1 MSVGEVTEAGPPTSG
16 DVAALANAIVGLT
29 MAVRALAPG
38 SVAALVERRG
48 RREPDDDGLRA
59 RVRAVLEEMLAVP
72 DADGDDG

>member
-1 MSVGEVTEAGPPTSG
+1 MSVDEVTEAGPPTSG
-16 DVAALANAIVGLT
+16 DVAALASAIIGLT